1 MYLDSNIVKEGTP
14 SLNEKCEKIRLPLSD
29 DEKNCIK
36 QMYEYLII
44 SENEELAKKY
54 GIRPGVGIAAPQVG
68 VTKRMFAMNANDFL
82 DEKKTKY
89 CYAVIN
95 PEIIGKRDLQ
105 VYLPGGEG
113 CLSVDRETEGLVTP
127 RAYKILVKFV
137 QLDLKTN
144 KVKHVKM
151 ELEGYPAIVFQHE
164 YDHLDGIMYV
174 DKMFKPE
181 ELDKSILP
189 LYTLDEDSENEE
201 NNE

>member
-1 MYLDSNIVKEGTP
+1 MYYDCDIKKEGNEV
-14 SLNEKCEKIRLPLSD
+14 LREKCQKVSLPLTKD
-29 DEKNCIK
+29 DLQCIRSL
-36 QMYEYLII
+36 YEYVII
-44 SENEELAKKY
+44 SENEELVEQYK
-54 GIRPGVGIAAPQVG
+54 IRPGVGIAAPQVG

-95 PEIIGKRDLQ
+95 PEIIGKSDLQ

-127 RAYKILVKFV
+127 RTYKILVKFV